1 MLFGKE
7 TEFFVFS
14 KVLYFIF
21 LCTPSPDLSSLGP
34 LLYVC
39 GWHEWKSDLVFMGI
53 LSHEGSLW
61 VLIDIMKKAG
71 YEDIL
76 NDEESAD

>member
-1 MLFGKE
+1 ML
-7 TEFFVFS
+7 
-14 KVLYFIF
+14 

-53 LSHEGSLW
+53 LAHEGSLW
-61 VLIDIMKKAG
+61 VLIDTMKKTG

-76 NDEESAD
+76 NDEELEWDLKEQQRFPLLLASV